1 VFKKHPRI
9 IICTDD
15 IYEPIY
21 WGNEPF
27 SSLLTVVPELYDRTI
42 TVNGVSKSYAMT
54 GWRLGYCGGPRE
66 IISAMTTIQS
76 QSTSNPS
83 SIAQKAATAALNG
96 DQSCVRD
103 MNKQFKI
110 RHDFFIA
117 ALNKL
122 PGITCLPASGA
133 FYAFCNVEDAM
144 KLVGVKD
151 DNAFAEHLLIEG
163 GVAVVPGSGFGAPG
177 HMRLSYAC
185 SMETLT
191 EALTRMDKAI
201 RKSA

>member
-1 VFKKHPRI
+1 VLKKHPRV

-27 SSLLTVVPELYDRTI
+27 ASLLTVVPELYDRTI
-42 TVNGVSKSYAMT
+42 AVNGVSKSYAMT
-54 GWRLGYCGGPRE
+54 GWRLGYCGGPKE
-66 IISAMTTIQS
+66 IITAMTTIQG

-96 DQSCVRD
+96 DQTCVQE
-103 MNKQFKI
+103 MNKHFKT

-117 ALNKL
+117 GLNKL
-122 PGITCLPASGA
+122 PGVACLPASGA
-133 FYAFCNVEDAM
+133 FYAFANVEAAM
-144 KLVGVKD
+144 ELIGVKD
-151 DNAFAEHLLIEG
+151 DTAFAEHLLLEA

-185 SMETLT
+185 SMETLA
-191 EALTRMDKAI
+191 EALQRMDKAL
-201 RKSA
+201 RKTA